1 MVKASQSICNS
12 LQNSV
17 AIERNVVI
25 NREIIRSLQFR
36 YRRKDYLLVAKIR
49 QFAENKTL
57 I

>member
-1 MVKASQSICNS
+1 MLKASQSICNS

-49 QFAENKTL
+49 
-57 I
+57 